1 MDMGPVRI
9 GRFALPAAASVAL
22 HAAAAAAVLW
32 LGHAAPPAEAPAPI
46 AVDLAFAPAAE
57 PAPAQ
62 AAAAPAEP
70 PPVVPEPAHTE
81 APPRRAPPRAVARQ
95 APVAP
100 AGMATTEATAA
111 PPAALASGPPA
122 TGPSSAWVG
131 ALDAWI
137 DAHLDYPEDS
147 RRRGEQ
153 GAVLVRLTVA
163 HDGRLLDF
171 AVLRGSGY
179 DELDDAT
186 RAMFRHVRLPAAP
199 LDSDPPE
206 ATLNKPVR
214 YVLR

>member
-1 MDMGPVRI
+1 
-9 GRFALPAAASVAL
+9 
-22 HAAAAAAVLW
+22 
-32 LGHAAPPAEAPAPI
+32 
-46 AVDLAFAPAAE
+46 
-57 PAPAQ
+57 
-62 AAAAPAEP
+62 
-70 PPVVPEPAHTE
+70 
-81 APPRRAPPRAVARQ
+81 
-95 APVAP
+95 
-100 AGMATTEATAA
+100 
-111 PPAALASGPPA
+111 
-122 TGPSSAWVG
+122 VG